1 MVHFTS
7 DSWIRPLAHYRIY
20 FLGEDAHIKVAHDV
34 DSNDDAAALLVAE
47 ELLSRTSYRSSEVWH
62 GNKLVA
68 RIALN
73 HAEGEGLPS
82 HRHISPETA
91 RQ

>member
-1 MVHFTS
+1 
-7 DSWIRPLAHYRIY
+7 LAHYRIY
-20 FLGEDAHIKVAHDV
+20 FLGDDAHIKVAHDA
-34 DSNDDAAALLVAE
+34 DSGDDAAAVLIAE

-62 GNKLVA
+62 GDKLVA

-73 HAEGEGLPS
+73 HAGSADSPS
-82 HRHISPETA
+82 SKQTSPEIT